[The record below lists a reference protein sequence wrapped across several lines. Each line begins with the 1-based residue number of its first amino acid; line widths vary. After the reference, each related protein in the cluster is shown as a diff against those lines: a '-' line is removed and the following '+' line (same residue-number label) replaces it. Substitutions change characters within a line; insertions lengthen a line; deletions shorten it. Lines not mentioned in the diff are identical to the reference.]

1 MFPSSSSLRAVV
13 VRVTRRQSNNTCL
26 TSSSTKMS
34 NKLNIISSMYEF
46 EANPSFRLY
55 SQSRNLFHSS
65 AVHLK
70 RNKRSAIVQHEAKMQ
85 EIERRKLRED
95 RKAEKENHAN
105 RRSKKAVEKG
115 DKFGIDPIEEND
127 DDDVDDSSNEI
138 SLPDDDQIRKK
149 MLRVRD
155 RMTSAF
161 KGIRGGEPNVELF
174 ENISINAYGASAPL
188 TALAQVV
195 VASPTRVVISPY
207 DPSVA
212 KDIVNGVRDSGL
224 NFNPQKEGKFLK
236 RTIQLI
242 IRSIFS
248 QALILRIRIVDGD
261 VIVPIPKVSQETR
274 TQLSKQVGKM
284 AEEGRQRVRK
294 ERRKFQD
301 KVKKIGKLTNCG
313 FSEDELFK
321 ASKDIDEITDEIIG
335 LINEEVEKKQ
345 ESIMKV

>member
-1 MFPSSSSLRAVV
+1 MFPSSSSSLRAVV
-13 VRVTRRQSNNTCL
+13 VRVTRRQSNNACL

-34 NKLNIISSMYEF
+34 NKLNIFSSMYEF
-46 EANPSFRLY
+46 EAYPSFRLY

-115 DKFGIDPIEEND
+115 DKFGIDPIEEDD

-224 NFNPQKEGKFLK
+224 NFNPQKE
-236 RTIQLI
+236 
-242 IRSIFS
+242 
-248 QALILRIRIVDGD
+248 DGD

>member
-1 MFPSSSSLRAVV
+1 MNLSMFPSSSSSLRAVV
-13 VRVTRRQSNNTCL
+13 VRVTRRQSNNACL

-34 NKLNIISSMYEF
+34 NKLNIFSSMYEF
-46 EANPSFRLY
+46 EAYPSFRLY

-115 DKFGIDPIEEND
+115 DKFGIDPIEEDD

-224 NFNPQKEGKFLK
+224 NFNPQKE
-236 RTIQLI
+236 
-242 IRSIFS
+242 
-248 QALILRIRIVDGD
+248 DGD

>member
-1 MFPSSSSLRAVV
+1 
-13 VRVTRRQSNNTCL
+13 
-26 TSSSTKMS
+26 MS
-34 NKLNIISSMYEF
+34 NKLNIFSSMYEF
-46 EANPSFRLY
+46 EAYPSFRLY

-115 DKFGIDPIEEND
+115 DKFGIDPIEEDD

-224 NFNPQKEGKFLK
+224 NFNPQKE
-236 RTIQLI
+236 
-242 IRSIFS
+242 
-248 QALILRIRIVDGD
+248 DGD

>member
-1 MFPSSSSLRAVV
+1 MFPSSSSSLRAVV
-13 VRVTRRQSNNTCL
+13 VRVTRRQSNNACL

-34 NKLNIISSMYEF
+34 NKLNIISGMYEF
-46 EANPSFRLY
+46 EAYPSFRLH
-55 SQSRNLFHSS
+55 SQSRNSFHSS
-65 AVHLK
+65 AIHLK

-115 DKFGIDPIEEND
+115 DKFGIDPIEEDD

-174 ENISINAYGASAPL
+174 ENISINAYGTSAPL

-224 NFNPQKEGKFLK
+224 NFNPQKE
-236 RTIQLI
+236 
-242 IRSIFS
+242 
-248 QALILRIRIVDGD
+248 DGD

-321 ASKDIDEITDEIIG
+321 ASKDIDVITDEIIG

>member
-1 MFPSSSSLRAVV
+1 MFPSSSSSLRAVV
-13 VRVTRRQSNNTCL
+13 VRVTRRQSNNACL

-34 NKLNIISSMYEF
+34 NKLNIISGMYEF
-46 EANPSFRLY
+46 EAYPSFRLH
-55 SQSRNLFHSS
+55 SQSRNSFHSS
-65 AVHLK
+65 AIHLK

-115 DKFGIDPIEEND
+115 DKFGIDPIEEDD

-174 ENISINAYGASAPL
+174 ENISINAYGTSAPL

-224 NFNPQKEGKFLK
+224 NFNPQKE
-236 RTIQLI
+236 
-242 IRSIFS
+242 
-248 QALILRIRIVDGD
+248 DGD

-321 ASKDIDEITDEIIG
+321 ASKDIDVITDEIIG
-335 LINEEVEKKQ
+335 LINEEVEKKTRKHN
-345 ESIMKV
+345 ESLMS